1 MVPIGTPCHEGVI
14 GMSEE
19 GLERARA
26 YVERMRREGYAEER
40 IREQLLAS
48 GWAEEDLGRVLGRP
62 EPPPAPLAPAPERDA
77 AGGYQ
82 EIAETVGMVPS
93 LRRQDNIIQ
102 GIIVAVGS
110 LIGALAG
117 GAGGGG
123 GGALIGLLLG
133 LIVSAFVS
141 GFVLMIV
148 GAVRAVK
155 RRRPRR

>member
-1 MVPIGTPCHEGVI
+1 
-14 GMSEE
+14 MSQES
-19 GLERARA
+19 LERART
-26 YVERMRREGYAEER
+26 YVQRMRRDGYAEER

-48 GWAEEDLGRVLGRP
+48 GWPEADLDRLLADQ
-62 EPPPAPLAPAPERDA
+62 EPPPAPPPASSDRDA
-77 AGGYQ
+77 PGGYQ

-93 LRRQDNIIQ
+93 LRRQDNITQ

-110 LIGALAG
+110 LIGAAVG
-117 GAGGGG
+117 GAMGGS

-133 LIVSAFVS
+133 LIVSAFIS

-155 RRRPRR
+155 RRRERH